1 MSRLPPVIT
10 STLRVI
16 CTQYCPHLLT
26 PGILIPANTLQ
37 EIRLKYYKTNTACLE
52 RYVWVLPHFILS
64 SSDYF
69 WWVGLR
75 LPTTPY
81 IKIVQKK
88 HFYIL
93 LKNFVYESVCLT
105 DHDLIHLIRYST
117 IQLVPAEQNR
127 TNPDLKLQC
136 EFLQL

>member
-1 MSRLPPVIT
+1 MSRLPTVIT

-37 EIRLKYYKTNTACLE
+37 EIRLKYKTNTACLE
-52 RYVWVLPHFILS
+52 RYVWVLPQFILS
-64 SSDYF
+64 SSDHF

-81 IKIVQKK
+81 IKIVQQK

-105 DHDLIHLIRYST
+105 DYDLIHLIRYST
-117 IQLVPAEQNR
+117 IQLVQNKPGLGAR
-127 TNPDLKLQC
+127 LQC
-136 EFLQL
+136 EFLQR